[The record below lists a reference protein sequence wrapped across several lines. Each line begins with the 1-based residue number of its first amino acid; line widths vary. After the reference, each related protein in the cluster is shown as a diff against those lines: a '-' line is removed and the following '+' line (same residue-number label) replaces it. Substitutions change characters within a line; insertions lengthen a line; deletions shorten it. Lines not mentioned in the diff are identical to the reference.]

1 MPPARF
7 LLHPNAWMPAAHT
20 AQRGARTQ
28 TPGGG
33 TTDTEPAGGPCSAF
47 QVRRGARVV
56 QAFLSL
62 FSTGPLPC
70 LPRAPVAKNHA
81 PNCSEESK
89 EGASFWSV
97 TEQKS
102 IPNLDSSQH
111 YDSGK
116 FRYLKP
122 IHKKKV
128 GPLEKMTPWIRAVA
142 TPPEVPSLIFSTQV
156 AADNHL

>member
-1 MPPARF
+1 MSPAEGSVDLTGWGLLLSCATNSFFGTNAPSRF
-7 LLHPNAWMPAAHT
+7 LLHPNAWKPAAHT

-33 TTDTEPAGGPCSAF
+33 TRDTEPAGDPCSAF

-62 FSTGPLPC
+62 FSTGPPPC

-111 YDSGK
+111 YNSG
-116 FRYLKP
+116 
-122 IHKKKV
+122 
-128 GPLEKMTPWIRAVA
+128 
-142 TPPEVPSLIFSTQV
+142 QV
-156 AADNHL
+156 LLSQAYS